1 MESMGE
7 ITKSSDM
14 QSVELAK
21 RIRLHALDMVNRA
34 HASHIGGIL
43 SAADIIAVLY
53 AEILNVFPENPNA
66 PERDRFI
73 MSKGHCGAAVY
84 AALAE
89 RGFFPVETLRT
100 YGDDGGN
107 FSCHI
112 SHKRVPGVEISTGS
126 LGHGV
131 CVACGMALD
140 AKIKGRGN
148 KVYSVI
154 GDGECNEGTIWEMAM
169 FSSQYALDNF
179 VLIIDRNGMQATG
192 FCNKV
197 MNMEP
202 LGEKWR
208 AFGWHVTEAA
218 DGHDHEQLKEAFK
231 EDSFG
236 KPKVI
241 IANTIKGKGISFMEN
256 ELLWHYRDPQGE
268 LYQQAKNELMEA
280 GL

>member
-21 RIRLHALDMVNRA
+21 RIRLHALD
-34 HASHIGGIL
+34 I
-43 SAADIIAVLY
+43 
-53 AEILNVFPENPNA
+53 
-66 PERDRFI
+66 
-73 MSKGHCGAAVY
+73 
-84 AALAE
+84 
-89 RGFFPVETLRT
+89 
-100 YGDDGGN
+100 
-107 FSCHI
+107 
-112 SHKRVPGVEISTGS
+112 
-126 LGHGV
+126 
-131 CVACGMALD
+131 
-140 AKIKGRGN
+140 
-148 KVYSVI
+148 
-154 GDGECNEGTIWEMAM
+154 
-169 FSSQYALDNF
+169 F

-192 FCNKV
+192 LFNKV